1 MFTDVFVRRKGR
13 WQAVNAQ
20 ENAVPP
26 KPGRLPIE
34 TPVIWNPRPAARDCR
49 STAYSAVAALTFC
62 AWLATCAPALGQG
75 TGVNDGFTTTRPGVR
90 IHYLQAGS
98 TTEAPALILIPG
110 WRMPAWLWREQL
122 QRFSSVTRVLA
133 VDPRSQG
140 ESSNTADDNT
150 PETRAS
156 DLHDAL
162 ETLGVTRYVL
172 VGWSQGAQ
180 DVAAYVQQFGMDA
193 VAGIVFVDSP
203 VSAGSA
209 EVVIRSQ
216 FAQAILSQIAVY
228 GAHPK
233 EFTEGMVRSLFLK
246 PHPELDLQ
254 AVVRSA
260 LRTPTNTGIAML
272 VTDIFGVDRRPVLS
286 TINKPTLV
294 IASAA
299 SPLLGAQRDM
309 ASAVPGAKFIVVEGA
324 GHAVFIDQPQQFDE
338 ALNAF
343 LRALARHR

>member
-1 MFTDVFVRRKGR
+1 MSSKASSTV
-13 WQAVNAQ
+13 AV
-20 ENAVPP
+20 
-26 KPGRLPIE
+26 
-34 TPVIWNPRPAARDCR
+34 
-49 STAYSAVAALTFC
+49 LTFC
-62 AWLATCAPALGQG
+62 VCLATGAPALGQG
-75 TGVNDGFTTTRPGVR
+75 AGVSDGFATTGSGVR

-98 TTEAPALILIPG
+98 KTDPPALILIPG

-133 VDPRSQG
+133 IDPRSQG

-162 ETLGVTRYVL
+162 QTLGVTRYVL

-180 DVAAYVQQFGMDA
+180 DVAGYVKQFGTDA
-193 VAGIVFVDSP
+193 IAGIVFVDSP
-203 VSAGSA
+203 VSAGAA
-209 EVVIRSQ
+209 EVVIRPQ
-216 FAQAILSQIAVY
+216 FAQAILSNISLYA
-228 GAHPK
+228 AHPK

-254 AVVRSA
+254 GVVTSA

-272 VTDIFGVDRRPVLS
+272 VTDIFGVDRRPVLT
-286 TINKPTLV
+286 TIDKPTLV

-299 SPLLGAQRDM
+299 SPLLAAQREM
-309 ASAVPGAKFIVVEGA
+309 ASAVPGAKLIVVEDA
-324 GHAVFIDQPQQFDE
+324 GHAVFIDQPQQFDA
-338 ALNAF
+338 ALDGF
-343 LRALARHR
+343 LRTAATRQ

>member
-1 MFTDVFVRRKGR
+1 MSATG
-13 WQAVNAQ
+13 
-20 ENAVPP
+20 
-26 KPGRLPIE
+26 
-34 TPVIWNPRPAARDCR
+34 C
-49 STAYSAVAALTFC
+49 SAVVALTFC
-62 AWLATCAPALGQG
+62 AGLATGAPASGQG
-75 TGVNDGFTTTRPGVR
+75 TGVSDGFAITRSGVR

-98 TTEAPALILIPG
+98 KTEAPALILIPG
-110 WRMPAWLWREQL
+110 WRMPAWLRREQL

-133 VDPRSQG
+133 IDPRSQG

-162 ETLGVTRYVL
+162 ETLGVARYVL

-180 DVAAYVQQFGMDA
+180 DVAAYVEQFRTDSI
-193 VAGIVFVDSP
+193 AGIVFVDSP
-203 VSAGSA
+203 VSAGAA
-209 EVVIRSQ
+209 EVVIRPQ
-216 FAQAILSQIAVY
+216 FAQAILSQISVY

-254 AVVRSA
+254 GVVTSA

-272 VTDIFGVDRRPVLS
+272 VTDVFGIDRRAVLS
-286 TINKPTLV
+286 TINRPTLV

-299 SPLLGAQRDM
+299 SPLLAAQREM
-309 ASAVPGAKFIVVEGA
+309 ASAVPGARFIVVEGA
-324 GHAVFIDQPQQFDE
+324 GHAVFMDQPQQFDE
-338 ALNAF
+338 ALDAF
-343 LRALARHR
+343 LRTLARRR

>member
-1 MFTDVFVRRKGR
+1 M
-13 WQAVNAQ
+13 
-20 ENAVPP
+20 
-26 KPGRLPIE
+26 
-34 TPVIWNPRPAARDCR
+34 
-49 STAYSAVAALTFC
+49 
-62 AWLATCAPALGQG
+62 
-75 TGVNDGFTTTRPGVR
+75 NDGFTTTRPGVR

>member
-1 MFTDVFVRRKGR
+1 MSATG
-13 WQAVNAQ
+13 
-20 ENAVPP
+20 
-26 KPGRLPIE
+26 
-34 TPVIWNPRPAARDCR
+34 C
-49 STAYSAVAALTFC
+49 SAVVALTFC
-62 AWLATCAPALGQG
+62 AGVATGVPALGQG
-75 TGVNDGFTTTRPGVR
+75 TGVSDGFATTRSGVR

-98 TTEAPALILIPG
+98 KTEAPALILIPG

-133 VDPRSQG
+133 IDPRSQG

-162 ETLGVTRYVL
+162 ETLGVARYVL

-180 DVAAYVQQFGMDA
+180 DVAAYVTQFGTDSIA
-193 VAGIVFVDSP
+193 AIVFVDSP
-203 VSAGSA
+203 VSAGAA
-209 EVVIRSQ
+209 EVVIRPQ
-216 FAQAILSQIAVY
+216 FAQAILSQISVY

-254 AVVRSA
+254 GVVTSA

-272 VTDIFGVDRRPVLS
+272 VTDVFGIDRRAVLS
-286 TINKPTLV
+286 TINRPTLV

-299 SPLLGAQRDM
+299 SPLLAAQREM
-309 ASAVPGAKFIVVEGA
+309 ASAVPGARFIVVEGA
-324 GHAVFIDQPQQFDE
+324 GHAVFMDQPQQFDE
-338 ALNAF
+338 ALDAF
-343 LRALARHR
+343 LRTLARRR